1 MAGVTSQGA
10 TFTFR
15 GFSGAITGIQVEYP
29 KAEITDMTSVS
40 HGLGYVVLVPTNDWS
55 AGSFSVDYI
64 RTPETGDPQDHVRKV
79 SQLTM
84 ASSGFTISKRV
95 VCESASNEVRV
106 GELVRGNLKFTIT
119 DYTMTS

>member
-1 MAGVTSQGA
+1 MAGLIGQGA

-15 GFSGAITGIQVEYP
+15 GFSAAITGISVEYP
-29 KAEITDMTSVS
+29 KAEVANMTSMS

-55 AGSFSVDYI
+55 AGSLSVDYL
-64 RTPETGDPQDHVRKV
+64 RHASTGDPQDQVRKV
-79 SQLTM
+79 NQLTL

-95 VCESASNEVRV
+95 VCESASSEVRV

-119 DYTMTS
+119 DYTQTS